1 MSKDRLII
9 VWAVFLSLFIFSC
22 KRTKISTSSTSEI
35 KIEKDSTPAVT
46 IDVNE
51 LEFNSFHGKGKL
63 NYQDG
68 GNSINAHFNLRIK
81 KDSVIWVSVSQFG
94 IEGARFLITKDSIFG
109 INRLSK
115 EFYRYSISYFKDQF
129 DVDIDFKTF
138 QNILVGNVPIKV
150 TQLDTLIE
158 LKEHILLKQKQKSS
172 ISETLIDKKNKRM
185 EKFTVVQSPISN
197 TLNTIYSDFQM
208 VEKVM
213 FAFKNSVSLKYISE
227 RGAVYN
233 SVYLEFNKVDLNDK
247 ELKFPF
253 NVPNRFN
260 K

>member
-1 MSKDRLII
+1 MSRFPILILSF
-9 VWAVFLSLFIFSC
+9 FLIWTFSC
-22 KRTKISTSSTSEI
+22 KRTKISTSSSTEI
-35 KIEKDSTPAVT
+35 KTPIDSTVRKIPVE
-46 IDVNE
+46 VNE

-63 NYQDG
+63 SYQDG
-68 GNSINAHFNLRIK
+68 SNSVNAHFNLRIR

-109 INRLSK
+109 INRLNK
-115 EFYRYSISYFKDQF
+115 EFYRYSISYFKEQF

-138 QNILVGNVPIKV
+138 QNILVGNIPLNV
-150 TQLDTLIE
+150 TDLDTLIE
-158 LKEHILLKQKQKSS
+158 VKDHLVLKQKQKTS

-197 TLNTIYSDFQM
+197 TLNTIYTDFQPL
-208 VEKVM
+208 EKIM
-213 FAFKNSVSLKYISE
+213 FAYKNSVSLKYLSDK
-227 RGAVYN
+227 GVVYN
-233 SVYLEFNKVDLNDK
+233 SVYIEFNKVDLNDK